1 MKYAFL
7 LLFTVFPILWGT
19 TATAQ
24 SVDVAELQRAL
35 AALGY
40 QPGPVN
46 GEWGVETRGALFQF
60 QRDNGFGTSLDIGP
74 EQLQLLGMAAPAAAA
89 STFAA
94 INLEP
99 DSATPIVGDLDAT
112 MQLYGQL
119 ASHIIFKSFRDQARA
134 TIVTSASNPA
144 EISLLPPDPGSLY
157 ANIFAFNGTSF
168 EASGIH
174 ISATKLRYRAGAAPD
189 LAVFTS
195 PGSEAPAPDSLCDDA
210 APGAERTHICIVS
223 GQIAF
228 GGTFRLGDN
237 IVSCR
242 EGTLTV
248 TNANR
253 DQVFASGSICSV
265 NGNPV
270 RLSDTGWTEDPA

>member
-7 LLFTVFPILWGT
+7 LLSTVFAVLGASAAI
-19 TATAQ
+19 AQ
-24 SVDVAELQRAL
+24 RVDVAELQRAL

-74 EQLQLLGMAAPAAAA
+74 EQLRLLGMLAPPPTTPT
-89 STFAA
+89 SPP
-94 INLEP
+94 IDLEP

-119 ASHIIFKSFRDQARA
+119 ASHIIFKSFSDQARL
-134 TIVTSASNPA
+134 TIVTTASNPA
-144 EISLLPPDPGSLY
+144 AITLLPPDPESQY
-157 ANIFAFNGTSF
+157 ADIFALNGESF
-168 EASGIH
+168 ETSGIH
-174 ISATKLRYRAGAAPD
+174 LSASELRHKKGFAPD
-189 LAVFTS
+189 LADVTS
-195 PGSEAPAPDSLCDDA
+195 PGSETPAPDRLCDDVT
-210 APGAERTHICIVS
+210 PGAARTHTCIVS
-223 GQIAF
+223 GQIGF
-228 GGTFRLGDN
+228 GGTFKLGEN

-242 EGTLTV
+242 EGSMTV

-253 DQVFASGSICSV
+253 DQVFAPGALCSV

-270 RLSDTGWTEDPA
+270 RLSDTGWIEEPA